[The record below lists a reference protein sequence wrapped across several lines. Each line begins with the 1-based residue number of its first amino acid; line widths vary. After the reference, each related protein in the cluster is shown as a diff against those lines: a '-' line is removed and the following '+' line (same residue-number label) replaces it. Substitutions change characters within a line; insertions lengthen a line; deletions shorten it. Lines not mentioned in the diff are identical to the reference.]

1 MDPIRIEPAPPPGV
15 AASVRAGL
23 GAGAVCGL
31 IFGLLDGLVAAHLD
45 AVHASILVLA
55 GCIAAAVLEYGAIA
69 MAALAV
75 LGVLLHPL
83 VKKFTASR
91 RQLVLLRAGI
101 AAGAFAEIYWWS
113 RPYVFYGRAAL
124 SPERLVATAV
134 IAAVALAI
142 GWFAASALVRG
153 PQGAKRAAALLAALL
168 WLGGAVFLLVQQG
181 AGSARGAINPRNKDL
196 PNVLLVVVD
205 ALRRDVLGC
214 YGNLRV
220 KTPNVDRLAAEGVVL
235 ENAFTQAPFTWSSFG
250 SIFTGKYPRRHG
262 LVRMKPGVTMPPNET
277 LPTVLK
283 SATRADG
290 TVLQDA
296 DWLAATFHTGTL
308 TAGSG
313 LLGGFD
319 LRYEAT
325 AGHDLVALDRP
336 WSAFR
341 AGLLVSILRNKLS
354 QHLETGGTA
363 AEAAKWIA
371 ADGDRRFFAMVHLF
385 STHTPYDP
393 PAEFRRLYCD
403 PKYAGP
409 WHAFSADDRIAIDRG
424 KAKPTL
430 ADVEQIRNLYYGGVS
445 EADAQIGKLLDA
457 LGKRGILDDTL
468 VIVTADHGESLGEQD
483 LWEHDHMVQTN
494 LRIPLVLR
502 WPNHLPARK
511 RVAGLVDEID
521 ILPTVCD
528 LLGISAPEIDG
539 ASFLPLVHGEGTSVR
554 EYSLAEN
561 ADYVSAQDLRWKVV
575 VPRAALLSPEAW
587 SRSLEGKAE
596 SPRLFDLQ
604 SDPEEKFNLVR
615 KEPTEASRLF
625 EKIRTWNLSLPI
637 PADCLLE
644 SPRDVETQAQ
654 VLGRFGYTEGTS
666 VRNGSKK

>member
-31 IFGLLDGLVAAHLD
+31 LFGLLDGLVAAHLD
-45 AVHASILVLA
+45 AVHASIFVLA

-101 AAGAFAEIYWWS
+101 AGGAFAEIYWWS

-220 KTPNVDRLAAEGVVL
+220 KTPNVDRLAAEGVVF
-235 ENAFTQAPFTWSSFG
+235 ENAFTQAPFTTSSFG
-250 SIFTGKYPRRHG
+250 SILTGKYPRRHG

-277 LPTVLK
+277 LPTILK

-290 TVLQDA
+290 TALTDA
-296 DWLAATFHTGTL
+296 DWVAATFHTGAL

-313 LLGGFD
+313 LFVGFD

-325 AGHDLVALDRP
+325 VGHDLVALDRP
-336 WSAFR
+336 WSVFR
-341 AGLLVSILRNKLS
+341 SGLLVSVLRNKLS
-354 QHLETGGTA
+354 QHLDFGGTA

-371 ADGDRRFFAMVHLF
+371 AGDDRRFFAMVHLF

-393 PAEFRRLYCD
+393 PAGFRRMYCD

-409 WHAFSADDRIAIDRG
+409 VKAFRAEDRMTIAG
-424 KAKPTL
+424 GYKPTF
-430 ADVEQIRNLYYGGVS
+430 ADVDQIKNLYYGGVS
-445 EADAQIGKLLDA
+445 EADAQIGKVLDA
-457 LGKRGILDDTL
+457 LAQRGILDDTL
-468 VIVTADHGESLGEQD
+468 VIVTADHGESLGEQN

-502 WPNHLPARK
+502 WPKHLPARK
-511 RVAGLVDEID
+511 RVAALVDEID
-521 ILPTVCD
+521 ILPSVCD
-528 LLGISAPEIDG
+528 LLGISSPEVDG
-539 ASFLPLVHGEGTSVR
+539 ASFLPLVRGEATSLR
-554 EYSLAEN
+554 EYSMAEN
-561 ADYVSAQDLRWKVV
+561 ADYVSAQDGRFKVV
-575 VPRAALLSPEAW
+575 VPHAALLGPEAW
-587 SRSLEGKAE
+587 SKSIEGNAE
-596 SPRLFDLQ
+596 GPRLYDLG

-615 KEPTEASRLF
+615 KESSVASRFF
-625 EKIRTWNLSLPI
+625 EKIQTWNLSLPI

-644 SPRDVETQAQ
+644 SPRDVETQADAFR
-654 VLGRFGYTEGTS
+654 RFGYTEGKPS
-666 VRNGSKK
+666 GDGPKH